1 MATSDTTSGQT
12 QWAPLGLWT
21 QSSSSPP
28 SADASDSIIVA
39 ATSRSPTTING
50 LAAAKGSISS
60 TTQPN
65 IEGRV
70 GKSAGRR
77 RTRAS
82 RRAPT
87 TMLNT
92 DTANFRSM
100 VQQFTGIMSG
110 PYPYPMM
117 DPIQPITGYNF
128 NEPISSV
135 HRPSAMPLELQQ
147 QFQYYAQQQ
156 SHHGHGHGHAPEQQ
170 QASQN
175 ESFVPE
181 SNNSS
186 ANLGLGDEFFADAMY
201 AQWMPTTSPT
211 SNPNIKVDHDF
222 YF

>member
-1 MATSDTTSGQT
+1 MATSDDTTSGPT
-12 QWAPLGLWT
+12 QWSPLGLWT

-28 SADASDSIIVA
+28 TADASDSIIVTA
-39 ATSRSPTTING
+39 ASTSPTING
-50 LAAAKGSISS
+50 QAAKA
-60 TTQPN
+60 N

-70 GKSAGRR
+70 GKSGRR
-77 RTRAS
+77 RSRAS

-110 PYPYPMM
+110 PYPYPIL
-117 DPIQPITGYNF
+117 DTVHSIRGYNF
-128 NEPISSV
+128 NDPIISSSSSSSSV
-135 HRPSAMPLELQQ
+135 HRPSAMPMELQQ
-147 QFQYYAQQQ
+147 QYQYYAP
-156 SHHGHGHGHAPEQQ
+156 SHHGQHAREQQ

-175 ESFVPE
+175 EISLFVPE

-186 ANLGLGDEFFADAMY
+186 ANLDQVGDDFFADAMY
-201 AQWMPTTSPT
+201 AQWMPASRPT
-211 SNPNIKVDHDF
+211 SNPNIKVVDDDF